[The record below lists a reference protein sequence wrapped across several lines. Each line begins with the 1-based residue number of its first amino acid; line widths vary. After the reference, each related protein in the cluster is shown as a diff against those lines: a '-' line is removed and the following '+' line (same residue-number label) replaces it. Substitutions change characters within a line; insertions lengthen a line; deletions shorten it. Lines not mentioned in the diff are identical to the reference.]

1 MKITNVTVS
10 AVIPTAQY
18 SNIQPSI
25 TVEVDNDIE
34 EAKALALSHIV
45 GISQTYAEDG
55 KALQGGSGAAP
66 NTQSSDFK
74 KVTSFT
80 GEEIWW
86 DELHHKA
93 LSLDGTPLMGGSTYA
108 AQKVP
113 FDRVNIIKNCAKAW
127 RVTEDEV
134 DKLWSNS
141 AASELGTSIHSALEH
156 YFIYK
161 ELGAKVHAVKKDS
174 KYNAAL
180 PSNDF
185 LREIVLNFERDFP
198 MTNKIIPEALVSDV
212 AGARSGWIDFLE
224 IVSLEKKVCII
235 NDFKSGG
242 MTDKDVKK
250 AQHQMSF
257 YADILAKF
265 GWTTQLLR
273 GFYLQGTSFKKVEL
287 EVLPVT
293 I

>member
-1 MKITNVTVS
+1 MKVKEITVT
-10 AVIPTAQY
+10 AVISTAQY
-18 SNIQPSI
+18 NNIQPSI

-45 GISQTYAEDG
+45 GISQTYAEEG
-55 KALQGGSGAAP
+55 KALQGGSGAVSD
-66 NTQSSDFK
+66 TQSNDFK

-86 DELHHKA
+86 DELHHIG
-93 LSLDGTPLMGGSTYA
+93 LSVDGKQLKGGSGYA
-108 AQKVP
+108 AKKVP

-127 RVTEDEV
+127 KVTEEEV
-134 DKLWSNS
+134 DKLWSNN

-180 PSNDF
+180 PSNDY
-185 LREIVLNFERDFP
+185 LREIVLNFEKDFP
-198 MTNKIIPEALVSDV
+198 MTNKVIPEALVSDV
-212 AGARSGWIDFLE
+212 ERTRCGWIDFLE
-224 IVSLEKKVCII
+224 VVDEAKKICII

-242 MTDKDVKK
+242 MKDTDVKK

-265 GWTTQLLR
+265 GWKTEILR